1 MMGGGSDVSFFVR
14 IEKNHAKKEQKK
26 VKRNKMIGDIFGTF
40 IVALAIGCNNWYCL
54 KSNTS
59 WLDTL

>member
-26 VKRNKMIGDIFGTF
+26 EKRNKMIGDIFGTF
-40 IVALAIGCNNWYCL
+40 IVVLAIGCNNW
-54 KSNTS
+54 
-59 WLDTL
+59 